1 MMINYILWI
10 LKYEDYK
17 EKNEKLWQKKPL
29 KKTPQA
35 CQ

>member
-17 EKNEKLWQKKPL
+17 EKNEKLWQKKP
-29 KKTPQA
+29 PQA